1 MGAASFFPFFFCVSF
16 FFSPFSAFFFFS
28 SVGHAREIQEC
39 QQRQGHLGR
48 WAGAEPHQSCS
59 SGVAAAVTSGKGQK
73 RTGSNQKIT
82 QSRLFRRGLLLLQP
96 FYWPTPF
103 TGLRAD
109 DRYIDPD
116 SHTVVLIWY
125 KRPEIKA
132 TGFALALR
140 SHVEVDF
147 ISFSH

>member
-1 MGAASFFPFFFCVSF
+1 MTQ
-16 FFSPFSAFFFFS
+16 
-28 SVGHAREIQEC
+28 I
-39 QQRQGHLGR
+39 RQVR
-48 WAGAEPHQSCS
+48 
-59 SGVAAAVTSGKGQK
+59 
-73 RTGSNQKIT
+73 SN
-82 QSRLFRRGLLLLQP
+82 LLLLLP

-109 DRYIDPD
+109 DRYIDLN

-147 ISFSH
+147 ISLFHQREESHMGHCPRRAIGYLERLSTT

>member
-1 MGAASFFPFFFCVSF
+1 MGSASFFPFFFCVSF
-16 FFSPFSAFFFFS
+16 FFLLSPSFFFFS
-28 SVGHAREIQEC
+28 SVGHAREMQEC

-59 SGVAAAVTSGKGQK
+59 SRVAAAVTSRKGQK
-73 RTGSNQKIT
+73 RTRSNQKIT
-82 QSRLFRRGLLLLQP
+82 QSRLFRRGLLLLLP

-109 DRYIDPD
+109 DRYIDLN

>member
-1 MGAASFFPFFFCVSF
+1 M
-16 FFSPFSAFFFFS
+16 
-28 SVGHAREIQEC
+28 
-39 QQRQGHLGR
+39 
-48 WAGAEPHQSCS
+48 
-59 SGVAAAVTSGKGQK
+59 AAAVASRKRQK
-73 RTGSNQKIT
+73 RTRSNQKTI
-82 QSRLFRRGLLLLQP
+82 QIRLFRRSLLLLLP

-140 SHVEVDF
+140 SHVEDDF